1 MSDPRRL
8 RESGDDPVVASL
20 LDAARAYQRPVAS
33 RNRILKV
40 LGLPAALSV
49 GLPTAALA
57 SSLGT
62 KMILVISTATVL
74 VAGGGAVA
82 YRAHVR
88 AQEHERA
95 RTAIHHGATPRAL
108 RPPETAARPVRE
120 PVAPALAEPATPEAP
135 PAPVTAALP
144 AHPSSVAPAPTRRR
158 QPARQPRSLVESI
171 AREEPPIFPAT
182 TREPEGL
189 SPPKP
194 IAPPAVSFSG
204 GESLAYSV
212 SSRPPLP
219 SAAPPAALPRRAP
232 LAREIALLDAAERA
246 ERQQDHRSALA
257 RLDQYARE
265 FPDGALLAEAEVLR
279 ISTLFGAGEAA
290 TAQRRARS
298 FLAASAPSPLTARV
312 ASMLSRAS
320 RESEKKELP

>member
-8 RESGDDPVVASL
+8 RESGDDPVVAGL

-33 RNRILKV
+33 RNRILKA

-49 GLPTAALA
+49 GLPAAALA

-62 KMILVISTATVL
+62 KMVLVISTATVL
-74 VAGGGAVA
+74 
-82 YRAHVR
+82 AHVR

-95 RTAIHHGATPRAL
+95 RTAKAAIHHGATARVGL
-108 RPPETAARPVRE
+108 PPEAVGPPVE
-120 PVAPALAEPATPEAP
+120 GPVAPALVELPTPEAP
-135 PAPVTAALP
+135 PAAVP
-144 AHPSSVAPAPTRRR
+144 ARPSIVAPASTTRR
-158 QPARQPRSLVESI
+158 QPAVRQPRSFGEPMV
-171 AREEPPIFPAT
+171 REEPPITPFLPILPAT

-204 GESLAYSV
+204 GEPLARSG
-212 SSRPPLP
+212 SSRLALP
-219 SAAPPAALPRRAP
+219 SAAPPSVPLPRRAP

-257 RLDQYARE
+257 RLDQYGRE

-279 ISTLFGAGEAA
+279 ISALFGTGEVA

-298 FLAASAPSPLTARV
+298 FLAASAPSPLTARI